1 MICASDT
8 FPNQMLKTNGWAYA
22 SDERAETY
30 SGPVATHEEA
40 IAEAL
45 AEYEDADSVVIARAV
60 YPNPIAEIA
69 RLFSLDT
76 VMEQMEEIA
85 EDGEWWSGDDA
96 LFELKGSREEA
107 QAELAVALGVWA
119 DRFLEPRSFTA
130 RDIEVIIRTEQAKE
144 K

>member
-1 MICASDT
+1 
-8 FPNQMLKTNGWAYA
+8 MLKTNGWAYA
-22 SDERAETY
+22 SDERSETY
-30 SGPVATHEEA
+30 SGPVATRKEA

-45 AEYEDADSVVIARAV
+45 AECDSADSVVVARAV

-69 RLFSLDT
+69 RLFSLDA
-76 VMEQMEEIA
+76 VMERMEEAA
-85 EDGEWWSGDDA
+85 EDGEWWTGNDA
-96 LFELKGSREEA
+96 LYELRGSREEA

-130 RDIEVIIRTEQAKE
+130 RNVETIIRAEQAKG